1 MKGLARGF
9 CWWLGIDREIENLAK
24 TCKNCNLERNNP
36 AIVEKHIW
44 EPCAQPFERYRTM
57 PHTATNESPSML
69 MFGSKIRTRL
79 DFIFPEQKHT
89 NNFKHFLQCRE
100 LQEGE
105 RVQVRNYLG
114 KKNGF
119 LEVFER
125 LGKLHYRSSI
135 SVKDDNEELDYHSD
149 LVANVPEPQM
159 DLHKALNEQIR
170 PQRNVRLAVRFRDY
184 EMY

>member
-1 MKGLARGF
+1 
-9 CWWLGIDREIENLAK
+9 C
-24 TCKNCNLERNNP
+24 
-36 AIVEKHIW
+36 
-44 EPCAQPFERYRTM
+44 RTM
-57 PHTATNESPSML
+57 PHTATNELPSML
-69 MFGSKIRTRL
+69 MFGRKIRTRL

-114 KKNGF
+114 KEKW
-119 LEVFER
+119 VFGKVLER
-125 LGKLHYRSSI
+125 LGKLHYRVILYDGRVWKRHVDQILKSLI
-135 SVKDDNEELDYHSD
+135 SAKDDNEELDYHSD
-149 LVANVPEPQM
+149 LVANVPEPWM

-170 PQRNVRLAVRFRDY
+170 PQKNVRLPVRFRDY